1 MPLLRTLPCF
11 LALLC
16 PLFLPGQEITLH
28 RVQVVVDAASEPRR
42 VQSLLER
49 ELRSLGDVRVVR
61 SDPQFLL
68 YANEIK
74 NRLEGDPTPTGSTL
88 SLAVFERATDDLVAF
103 LSGDPE
109 PPGALPQFVAAE
121 GIDIL
126 SFLYG
131 DILTGPDLVWPT
143 RNAVSNFDQYVLA
156 DRREEADPSPADPP
170 FKD

>member
-1 MPLLRTLPCF
+1 MRSLRLIPWLLTSL
-11 LALLC
+11 LAVSLSAQE
-16 PLFLPGQEITLH
+16 LFFY

-61 SDPQFLL
+61 TDPQFLL

-88 SLAVFERATDDLVAF
+88 SLTIFERATEDLIAL
-103 LSGDPE
+103 LSPDRE
-109 PPGALPQFVAAE
+109 PGALFSFVAAE

-126 SFLYG
+126 SFLYR

-143 RNAVSNFDQYVLA
+143 RNAVSNFDPYVLA
-156 DRREEADPSPADPP
+156 DRRDEAARSPADPP
-170 FKD
+170 LKD